1 MAAGAGPRPSEAAAP
16 SATSGVCLS
25 VRLDA
30 LFSRPVC
37 LHSLSEHLACTR
49 QHWPE
54 CWPPG
59 ARRRVCLGQAAVWGV
74 CVSSSQWV
82 LWWKTGPC
90 PAHAEACPLPGD
102 SEMGREAP
110 VAVRGRRAAGERL
123 CGSLA
128 PGSRG
133 DLEWGGW
140 CRGHQAEGPAGK
152 AGTGISSSLSEHWPW
167 AAVGVEGGALLGPVQ
182 DTSPPRAASLGLGV
196 LPGCGFLRGR
206 GGALPGGP
214 AQGAGSSLHLSL
226 SRGAD
231 SHAARCWFSV
241 CVPQES
247 SAVTK

>member
-133 DLEWGGW
+133 DLEWGGGAEDIRPRALQGRQELAFPRHSVSIG
-140 CRGHQAEGPAGK
+140 RGQLWGWREGPFSGLCRTPPLPERPRW
-152 AGTGISSSLSEHWPW
+152 GWGCSR
-167 AAVGVEGGALLGPVQ
+167 AVVFSGGGEGRSQ
-182 DTSPPRAASLGLGV
+182 EDPPRAQAAPCTSAFPGARTATPPGVGLV
-196 LPGCGFLRGR
+196 SVSPRR
-206 GGALPGGP
+206 AL
-214 AQGAGSSLHLSL
+214 L
-226 SRGAD
+226 
-231 SHAARCWFSV
+231 
-241 CVPQES
+241 
-247 SAVTK
+247 